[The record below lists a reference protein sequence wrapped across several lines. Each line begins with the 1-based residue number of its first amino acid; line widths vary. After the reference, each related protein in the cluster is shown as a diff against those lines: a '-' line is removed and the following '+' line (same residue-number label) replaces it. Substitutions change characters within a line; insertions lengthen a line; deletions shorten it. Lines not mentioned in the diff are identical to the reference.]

1 TQDDEL
7 KYVFL
12 LETPDR
18 RAQSAVSPECQAV
31 FVLDYELE
39 LTGGDRDGGEATL
52 ESSDGAYTQSVAFT
66 GGQEEQESIL
76 LRFLDVEP
84 GKTYRLRVDTSDGQ
98 ALLFEGA
105 PFMHLFG
112 AATGANP

>member
-1 TQDDEL
+1 M
-7 KYVFL
+7 
-12 LETPDR
+12 
-18 RAQSAVSPECQAV
+18 SPECQAV